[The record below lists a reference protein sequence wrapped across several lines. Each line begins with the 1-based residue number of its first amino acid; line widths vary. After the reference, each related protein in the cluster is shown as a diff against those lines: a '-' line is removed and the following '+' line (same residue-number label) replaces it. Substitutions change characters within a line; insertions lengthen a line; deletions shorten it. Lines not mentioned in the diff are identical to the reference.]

1 VSYGVCCKY
10 RYSLH
15 IRACPGRYLAQQ
27 TLFISIVSVLSV
39 FDIEPVDGLRA
50 KYEFVGGF
58 IRYYLFL
65 YYANVSDE
73 T

>member
-1 VSYGVCCKY
+1 MSHGLCCKY
-10 RYSLH
+10 RYSLY
-15 IRACPGRYLAQQ
+15 IRACPGRYLVQH

-39 FDIEPVDGLRA
+39 FDIEPVDGLQA

-58 IRYYLFL
+58 IRYCLFPD
-65 YYANVSDE
+65 YANMSDE